1 MKTYTKGEVISLLR
15 SILYDADS
23 IINID
28 LEDGY
33 VEIRE
38 EEFEDWCKKNK
49 I

>member
-1 MKTYTKGEVISLLR
+1 MKTYTKEQVRDLIR
-15 SILYDADS
+15 QALYDVDS

-28 LEDGY
+28 HDEGY

-49 I
+49 L